1 MFSRVPALRLLLPMI
16 AGIIVGSR
24 VKVPILAGVV
34 LAATLALFFACEWAI
49 ATPSGRRRL
58 TLWRYPMLA
67 TAIMAMAMWLTWLH
81 EPAELPQS
89 SLGKGTLTGRIESIR
104 IGTKS
109 MDMRVK
115 LLSCHAGNQLEDLSS
130 HDATVKLT
138 TRGCDYTL
146 QSGDLLAWQA
156 QLEPIANQGNPDEA
170 DYAAIERG
178 RGVIYNQHLEQW
190 QWTRIGERPTLT
202 NRLDRMRSAAEVAI
216 LSTNLDHKVQY
227 FLVALLLGNDE
238 FIAPETR
245 QEFAT
250 AGVAHV
256 LALSG
261 LHVGIIAMMI
271 YFFLFPLD
279 YFRLRKLRLVITLVL
294 LVGYDML
301 TGLSPSVVRATLM
314 FAFVVSP
321 LLLHRRAVPLN
332 SLAMA
337 AIIILTFAP
346 GSLFNAGFQL
356 SFTTV
361 MFILLFSE
369 KIKEYAPS
377 RPWLAVIY
385 TTIATT
391 MVATV
396 STLLLSAYYFHNI
409 NYGGAVVA
417 NALILPVFP
426 VFMVAGVLFM
436 LLTLWG
442 VELQWLETVLEAMY
456 DALEWVVRSVNNL
469 GLHASMGF
477 DVSGTV
483 VILYFV
489 ALLLIAAW
497 VYSNRRR
504 YLLWSLAMVPLM
516 LGHGIYSELTT
527 PRAGLVIFNSP
538 QSTPILYY
546 RDHRAWLWVPD
557 AGADSVDTE
566 AFRMSHADFMA
577 RRRIESIVAID
588 TARVAVPGGV
598 FNPPFAMLEGKKMMA
613 VGGGRWKRTTLRGTP
628 PELDML
634 IVTKRYHGDVAT
646 LRRLFKTKRYVLAGD
661 IYHSERDVLR
671 QQLDTSPLP
680 YHDISR
686 QGAVVVER

>member
-1 MFSRVPALRLLLPMI
+1 MLSRFPALRLLLPLI

-89 SLGKGTLTGRIESIR
+89 ALGDGTLTGRVESIR
-104 IGTKS
+104 WGTKS

-115 LLSCHAGNQLEDLSS
+115 LLNRYEGNHDEDLSGRGV
-130 HDATVKLT
+130 TVKLT

-146 QSGDLLAWQA
+146 QSGDLLSWRA
-156 QLEPIANQGNPDEA
+156 QLEPIANQGNPDET
-170 DYAAIERG
+170 DYAAIERS
-178 RGVIYNQHLEQW
+178 RGVLYNQHLEQW
-190 QWTRIGERPTLT
+190 QWTRIGERPTLM

-216 LSTNLDHKVQY
+216 LSTNLNHKVQY

-271 YFFLFPLD
+271 YFFLFP
-279 YFRLRKLRLVITLVL
+279 
-294 LVGYDML
+294 

-346 GSLFNAGFQL
+346 QSLFNAGFQL

-377 RPWLAVIY
+377 RPWLAAIY

-456 DALEWVVRSVNNL
+456 DALQWVVTSVNSL

-477 DVSGTV
+477 DVSGAV

-516 LGHGIYSELTT
+516 LGHGIHSELTT

-538 QSTPILYY
+538 KSTPILYY

-566 AFRMSHADFMA
+566 AFRISHAAFMA

-634 IVTKRYHGDVAT
+634 IVTKRYHGDLAT

-661 IYHSERDVLR
+661 IYHSERDEFR
-671 QQLDTSPLP
+671 RQLDTIVLP
-680 YHDISR
+680 YHDMSR
-686 QGAVVVER
+686 HGAVVVER